1 MTLHK
6 LTSRLLLLGEH
17 CYLDSSDECYF
28 LDLYECHCRCGN
40 KPLIIKLKRRDDYA
54 VADAVEQLASSLPP
68 EWINHTF
75 VPMPPC
81 YGRLSPVRDIVRRL
95 PVTDVRDLLVQKW
108 GTPSSHDGWR
118 PNPAERSVLMQLD
131 ETQANPKPS
140 AMIIVDDVLT
150 TGSHFR
156 AAKSVARRRWPQLRV
171 IGLFLARVCSRRN
184 QGCFLAGTKPGNGAE
199 CVLWE

>member
-6 LTSRLLLLGEH
+6 LNWRLLLLGEH

-28 LDLYECHCRCGN
+28 LDLYECRCRRGN
-40 KPLIIKLKRRDDYA
+40 KPVIIQLKRRDDSA
-54 VADAVEQLASSLPP
+54 VAYAAEQLASSLPP
-68 EWINHTF
+68 EWSHHTF

-81 YGRLSPVRDIVRRL
+81 YGKLSAVRDIVRRL
-95 PVTDVRDLLVQKW
+95 PVTDVRDLLAQRR

-118 PNPAERSVLMQLD
+118 PTPVERSFLMQLD

-140 AMIIVDDVLT
+140 TMIIVDDVLT

-156 AAKSVARRRWPQLRV
+156 AAKTVVRRRWPEVRV
-171 IGLFLARVCSRRN
+171 IGLFLARVCSRRK
-184 QGCFLAGTKPGNGAE
+184 QGCFQEAAGRGNGAA
-199 CVLWE
+199 CIP